1 MKVTERLSRL
11 KLAPNTAGKYK
22 TLKRNVRFADGT
34 GLKQGASVRV
44 LDVGM
49 FFVKVQIPAMSFAVG
64 RLSHS
69 SIKW

>member
-1 MKVTERLSRL
+1 MKIGKRLSRL

-22 TLKRNVRFADGT
+22 TLKLNVRFADGT
-34 GLKQGASVRV
+34 ALKKGASVRV

-49 FFVKVQIPAMSFAVG
+49 FAVKVQIPSMSFAVG

-69 SIKW
+69 SINW